1 MAGNFGKSVFS
12 LRKIIILP
20 KEICSAGRHELCQ
33 PTVVGNL
40 REHHNKFEIME
51 EIKKSISAILYE
63 RTTSPLFGT
72 FIFSWLV
79 WNWKIP
85 YLSLFI
91 SESKL
96 KINKIEYIVKN
107 YSDVHYLVTYPLI
120 STLILLTIIPFLSNG
135 AYWLSINFD
144 NWKLKHKNLIESKQ
158 LLTVEQSIELR
169 EQILKQEE
177 RFSKLVQDKNV
188 EIETLKK
195 QIDSYKNTEVVNE
208 TTENPNA
215 DLEKLAE
222 RIMGN
227 SDELDIFNYITTSIQ
242 SNSRM
247 QNSANVTKMIA
258 LLESYDIIYKPEAL
272 YKFTDTGRRFLRYI
286 TV

>member
-1 MAGNFGKSVFS
+1 
-12 LRKIIILP
+12 
-20 KEICSAGRHELCQ
+20 
-33 PTVVGNL
+33 
-40 REHHNKFEIME
+40 ME

-72 FIFSWLV
+72 FIFSWLL

-85 YLSLFI
+85 YLSFFV
-91 SESKL
+91 SENKL
-96 KINKIEYIVKN
+96 QLNKVDYIVTN
-107 YSDVHYLVTYPLI
+107 YNDIHYLLTFPLV

-135 AYWLSINFD
+135 AYWLSINFE

-177 RFSKLVQDKNV
+177 RFSKLVQDKNL

-195 QIDSYKNTEVVNE
+195 QIDSVKTLGKVEII
-208 TTENPNA
+208 A
-215 DLEKLAE
+215 DSSNMELEKLAE
-222 RIMGN
+222 RIMSN
-227 SDELDIFNYITTSIQ
+227 SEELITFNNITRSIQ
-242 SNSRM
+242 N
-247 QNSANVTKMIA
+247 NYKIPNDLNTTKLIA

-272 YKFTDTGRRFLRYI
+272 YKFTDIGRRFLRYI